1 MKAVNDSFFLFLIA
15 TALMVFESK
24 SYITMT
30 YEFPCPDVVGNLPG
44 RSVAIMPPFNSFQAI
59 APLTGHEKG
68 SLFKGAY
75 FPQKWDLLPPF

>member
-1 MKAVNDSFFLFLIA
+1 LYPINDSFFLFLIA

-44 RSVAIMPPFNSFQAI
+44 RSVAIMPFNSFQAM

-68 SLFKGAY
+68 IHFWGEHISIKN
-75 FPQKWDLLPPF
+75 